1 MIQSKKIKLFLTA
14 IIISVVM
21 TLLPLQT
28 EAKDKIYLNRTKIT
42 LNVGQTKKLT
52 LIRNKKNVKKKIKKK
67 IKWVSGNRKKVSVDR
82 KGVIRALHSGKAKI
96 TAKYQGKKY
105 ACIVVVK
112 NRRQSDAFTPT
123 PTLVPVQTS
132 QPIAPTSS
140 QAPVQTSQPIAPT
153 SSQAPLQT
161 PKPITF
167 RNDKLLN
174 EHFEKHGKEMGF
186 TDAKAYEQ
194 AAAAVV
200 TNPLSLHK
208 LEAEDK
214 DDVYY
219 LESTNEFVIA
229 STDGYIRTYFKPD
242 KGKAYFDQ
250 Q

>member
-1 MIQSKKIKLFLTA
+1 MIQSRKIKLFLTA

-42 LNVGQTKKLT
+42 LNVGQTKKLS
-52 LIRNKKNVKKKIKKK
+52 LISNKKKVKKKV
-67 IKWVSGNRKKVSVDR
+67 KWTSKNKKKVSVDR
-82 KGVIRALHSGKAKI
+82 KGVVRALCSGKAKI

-112 NRRQSDAFTPT
+112 NKRQSEAA
-123 PTLVPVQTS
+123 
-132 QPIAPTSS
+132 APTSS
-140 QAPVQTSQPIAPT
+140 P
-153 SSQAPLQT
+153 APLQT
-161 PKPITF
+161 PKLITF
-167 RNDKLLN
+167 RNESLLR
-174 EHFEKHGKEMGF
+174 EHFDKHGKEMGF

-208 LEAEDK
+208 VEAEDN

-219 LESTNEFVIA
+219 LESTNEFVIV

-242 KGKAYFDQ
+242 KGKVYFDQ

>member
-1 MIQSKKIKLFLTA
+1 MNKVKKIRMISSMVLF
-14 IIISVVM
+14 VFVM
-21 TLLPLQT
+21 TFLPIQT

-42 LNVGQTKKLT
+42 LNVGQTKKLS
-52 LIRNKKNVKKKIKKK
+52 LIRNKKNVKKKV
-67 IKWVSGNRKKVSVDR
+67 KWTSKNKKKVSVDR

-140 QAPVQTSQPIAPT
+140 QAP
-153 SSQAPLQT
+153 LQT

-186 TDAKAYEQ
+186 TDAKVYEQ

-208 LEAEDK
+208 VEAEDN

-219 LESTNEFVIA
+219 LESTNEFVIV

-242 KGKAYFDQ
+242 KGKVYFDQ

>member
-1 MIQSKKIKLFLTA
+1 MIRSKKIKLFLAA

-21 TLLPLQT
+21 TLLPVQT

-42 LNVGQTKKLT
+42 LSVGQTKKLS

-132 QPIAPTSS
+132 R
-140 QAPVQTSQPIAPT
+140 
-153 SSQAPLQT
+153 
-161 PKPITF
+161 PITF
-167 RNDKLLN
+167 RNESLLK

-186 TDAKAYEQ
+186 TDAKVYEQ

-208 LEAEDK
+208 LEAEDN

-219 LESTNEFVIA
+219 LESTNEFVIV

-242 KGKAYFDQ
+242 KGKVYFDQ

>member
-42 LNVGQTKKLT
+42 LNVGQTKKLS
-52 LIRNKKNVKKKIKKK
+52 LIRNKKNVKKKV
-67 IKWVSGNRKKVSVDR
+67 KWTSKNKKKVSVDR

-140 QAPVQTSQPIAPT
+140 P
-153 SSQAPLQT
+153 APLQT
-161 PKPITF
+161 PKLITF
-167 RNDKLLN
+167 RNESLLR
-174 EHFEKHGKEMGF
+174 EHFDKHGKEMGF

-208 LEAEDK
+208 VEAEDN

-219 LESTNEFVIA
+219 LESTNEFVIV

-242 KGKAYFDQ
+242 KGKVYFDQ

>member
-1 MIQSKKIKLFLTA
+1 MIQSRKIKLFLTA

-42 LNVGQTKKLT
+42 LNVGQTKKLS
-52 LIRNKKNVKKKIKKK
+52 LISNKKKVKKKV
-67 IKWVSGNRKKVSVDR
+67 KWTSKNKKKVSVDR
-82 KGVIRALHSGKAKI
+82 KGVVRALCSGKAKI

-112 NRRQSDAFTPT
+112 NKRQSEAA
-123 PTLVPVQTS
+123 
-132 QPIAPTSS
+132 APTSS
-140 QAPVQTSQPIAPT
+140 P
-153 SSQAPLQT
+153 APLQT
-161 PKPITF
+161 PKLITF
-167 RNDKLLN
+167 RNESLLR
-174 EHFEKHGKEMGF
+174 EHFDKHGREMGF
-186 TDAKAYEQ
+186 TDAKVYEQ

-208 LEAEDK
+208 VEAEDN

-219 LESTNEFVIA
+219 LESTNEFVIV

-242 KGKAYFDQ
+242 KGKVYFDQ

>member
-1 MIQSKKIKLFLTA
+1 MIQSRKIKLFLTT

-21 TLLPLQT
+21 TLLPLQI

-42 LNVGQTKKLT
+42 LNVGQTKKLS
-52 LIRNKKNVKKKIKKK
+52 LISNKKNVKKKV
-67 IKWVSGNRKKVSVDR
+67 KWTSKNKKKVSVDR
-82 KGVIRALHSGKAKI
+82 KGVVRALRSGKAKI

-112 NRRQSDAFTPT
+112 NKRQSEAAA
-123 PTLVPVQTS
+123 S
-132 QPIAPTSS
+132 TSS
-140 QAPVQTSQPIAPT
+140 P
-153 SSQAPLQT
+153 APLQT
-161 PKPITF
+161 SKLITF
-167 RNDKLLN
+167 RSESLLR
-174 EHFEKHGKEMGF
+174 EHFDKHGKEMGF

-208 LEAEDK
+208 LEAEDN

-219 LESTNEFVIA
+219 LESTNEFVIV

-242 KGKAYFDQ
+242 KGKVYFDQ

>member
-1 MIQSKKIKLFLTA
+1 MIQSKKIKLFLAA

-21 TLLPLQT
+21 TLLPSQT
-28 EAKDKIYLNRTKIT
+28 EAKDRIYLNRTKIT
-42 LNVGQTKKLT
+42 LNVGQTKKLS
-52 LIRNKKNVKKKIKKK
+52 LIRNKKNVKRK
-67 IKWVSGNRKKVSVDR
+67 IKWTSENRKKVSVDR
-82 KGVIRALHSGKAKI
+82 KGVVRALCSGKAKI

-112 NRRQSDAFTPT
+112 NRRQSEGGAPNSS
-123 PTLVPVQTS
+123 PASLQTS
-132 QPIAPTSS
+132 R
-140 QAPVQTSQPIAPT
+140 
-153 SSQAPLQT
+153 
-161 PKPITF
+161 PITF
-167 RNDKLLN
+167 RNESLLK

-208 LEAEDK
+208 VEAEDN

-219 LESTNEFVIA
+219 LESTNEFVIV

>member
-21 TLLPLQT
+21 TLLPVQT

-42 LNVGQTKKLT
+42 LNVGQTKKLS
-52 LIRNKKNVKKKIKKK
+52 LIRNKKNVKKKIK
-67 IKWVSGNRKKVSVDR
+67 WVSENRKKVSVDR
-82 KGVIRALHSGKAKI
+82 KGVVRALCSGKAKI

-105 ACIVVVK
+105 ICIVVVK
-112 NRRQSDAFTPT
+112 NRRQSEAA
-123 PTLVPVQTS
+123 
-132 QPIAPTSS
+132 APTSS
-140 QAPVQTSQPIAPT
+140 PASLQTSR
-153 SSQAPLQT
+153 S
-161 PKPITF
+161 ITF
-167 RNDKLLN
+167 RNESLLR
-174 EHFEKHGKEMGF
+174 EHFDKHGKEMGF

-219 LESTNEFVIA
+219 LESTNEFVIV

>member
-42 LNVGQTKKLT
+42 LNVGQTKKLS
-52 LIRNKKNVKKKIKKK
+52 LIRNKKNVKKKV
-67 IKWVSGNRKKVSVDR
+67 KWTSKNKKKVSVDR

-123 PTLVPVQTS
+123 PTPTLVPVQTS

-140 QAPVQTSQPIAPT
+140 P
-153 SSQAPLQT
+153 APLQT
-161 PKPITF
+161 PKLITF
-167 RNDKLLN
+167 RNESLLR
-174 EHFEKHGKEMGF
+174 EHFDKHGKEMGF

-219 LESTNEFVIA
+219 LESTNEFVIV

>member
-1 MIQSKKIKLFLTA
+1 
-14 IIISVVM
+14 M
-21 TLLPLQT
+21 TLLPVQT

-42 LNVGQTKKLT
+42 LNVGQTKKLS
-52 LIRNKKNVKKKIKKK
+52 LIRNKKNVKKKIK
-67 IKWVSGNRKKVSVDR
+67 WVSENRKKVSVDR
-82 KGVIRALHSGKAKI
+82 KGVVRALCSGKAKI

-105 ACIVVVK
+105 ICIVVVK
-112 NRRQSDAFTPT
+112 NRRQSEAA
-123 PTLVPVQTS
+123 
-132 QPIAPTSS
+132 APTSS
-140 QAPVQTSQPIAPT
+140 PASLQTSR
-153 SSQAPLQT
+153 S
-161 PKPITF
+161 ITF
-167 RNDKLLN
+167 RNESLLR
-174 EHFEKHGKEMGF
+174 EHFDKHGKEMGF

-219 LESTNEFVIA
+219 LESTNEFVIV

>member
-1 MIQSKKIKLFLTA
+1 MIQSKKLKLFLAA

-21 TLLPLQT
+21 TLLPVQT

-42 LNVGQTKKLT
+42 LNVGQTKKLS
-52 LIRNKKNVKKKIKKK
+52 LIRNKKNVKKKIK
-67 IKWVSGNRKKVSVDR
+67 WVSENRKKVSVDR
-82 KGVIRALHSGKAKI
+82 KGVIRALCSGKAKI

-105 ACIVVVK
+105 TCIVVVK
-112 NRRQSDAFTPT
+112 NRRQSEAA
-123 PTLVPVQTS
+123 
-132 QPIAPTSS
+132 APTSS
-140 QAPVQTSQPIAPT
+140 PS
-153 SSQAPLQT
+153 PLQT
-161 PKPITF
+161 PKQITF
-167 RNDKLLN
+167 RNESLLR
-174 EHFEKHGKEMGF
+174 EHFDKHGKEMGF

-208 LEAEDK
+208 LEAEDN

-219 LESTNEFVIA
+219 LESTNEFVIV

>member
-1 MIQSKKIKLFLTA
+1 MNKVKKIRMISSMVLF
-14 IIISVVM
+14 VFVM
-21 TLLPLQT
+21 AFLPIQT

-42 LNVGQTKKLT
+42 LNVGQTKKLS
-52 LIRNKKNVKKKIKKK
+52 LIRNKKNVKKKV
-67 IKWVSGNRKKVSVDR
+67 KWTSKNKKKVSVDR

-140 QAPVQTSQPIAPT
+140 QAP
-153 SSQAPLQT
+153 LQT

-186 TDAKAYEQ
+186 TDAKVYEQ

-208 LEAEDK
+208 VEAEDN

-219 LESTNEFVIA
+219 LESTNEFVIV

-242 KGKAYFDQ
+242 KGKVYFDQ

>member
-42 LNVGQTKKLT
+42 LNVGQTKKLS
-52 LIRNKKNVKKKIKKK
+52 LIRNKKNVKKKV
-67 IKWVSGNRKKVSVDR
+67 KWTSKNKKKVSVDR

-140 QAPVQTSQPIAPT
+140 P
-153 SSQAPLQT
+153 APLQT
-161 PKPITF
+161 PKLITF
-167 RNDKLLN
+167 RNENLLR
-174 EHFEKHGKEMGF
+174 EHFDKHGKEMGF

-208 LEAEDK
+208 VEAEDN

-219 LESTNEFVIA
+219 LESTNEFVIV

-242 KGKAYFDQ
+242 KGKVYFDQ

>member
-1 MIQSKKIKLFLTA
+1 MIQSKKIKLFLAA

-42 LNVGQTKKLT
+42 LNVGQTKKLS
-52 LIRNKKNVKKKIKKK
+52 LISNKKNVKKKV
-67 IKWVSGNRKKVSVDR
+67 KWTSKNKKKVSVDR
-82 KGVIRALHSGKAKI
+82 KGVVRALCSGKAKI

-105 ACIVVVK
+105 TCIVVVK
-112 NRRQSDAFTPT
+112 NKRQSEAA
-123 PTLVPVQTS
+123 
-132 QPIAPTSS
+132 APTSS
-140 QAPVQTSQPIAPT
+140 P
-153 SSQAPLQT
+153 APLQT
-161 PKPITF
+161 PKLSTF
-167 RNDKLLN
+167 RNESLLR
-174 EHFEKHGKEMGF
+174 EHFDKHGTEMGF
-186 TDAKAYEQ
+186 TEAKAYEQ

-219 LESTNEFVIA
+219 LESTNEFVIV